1 MRWLL
6 DTNVLI
12 DAFAGRPDAA
22 RAMAA
27 ARSANLE
34 WVGFSALT
42 RLEALGF
49 AGRTPA
55 DDQGLRALLAQFN
68 EAQITPDIIDKAIRV
83 RKAAR
88 IKTPDAL
95 IAATALH
102 HQATLV
108 TRNVADFRRV
118 PGLMMLDS
126 ATF

>member
-42 RLEALGF
+42 RLETLGF
-49 AGRTPA
+49 ASLTPA
-55 DDQGLRALLAQFN
+55 DDRGLRELLAQFN
-68 EAQITPDIIDKAIRV
+68 EAQITPDIIEEAIRV
-83 RKAAR
+83 RKAIR

-95 IAATALH
+95 IAATALN

-118 PGLMMLDS
+118 PGLKVLDS